1 LLWSLTEVLPSGIY
15 DSLALEGYTR
25 YVLSGNGR
33 TNRFEQ
39 LARDLYI
46 IATDLDNGKRV
57 VFGRNYRT
65 DVSISL
71 AVAASSALP
80 LVYKPVRIGEHEYVD
95 GGLRGTASLDLAIEH
110 GATLVICINP
120 LVPYDNSDLDSIPFL
135 GADGGHLS
143 QKGMQS
149 IASQVSRISTHSG
162 LHYHLKQLRRSH
174 PEVDIILI
182 EPHPDDYQMFFYNI
196 MRYSARLTIAEHG
209 FESVTL
215 GLTEDYSHYKEILA
229 RHAIPITRRLV
240 SEELTEIQDANYDP
254 TVVRRVLESRSAS
267 YGRSN
272 RDTPVGQLTR
282 SLAELELAIDRMM
295 MQAAGPPDA
304 EPAAPEPA

>member
-1 LLWSLTEVLPSGIY
+1 
-15 DSLALEGYTR
+15 
-25 YVLSGNGR
+25 
-33 TNRFEQ
+33 
-39 LARDLYI
+39 
-46 IATDLDNGKRV
+46 
-57 VFGRNYRT
+57 
-65 DVSISL
+65 
-71 AVAASSALP
+71 
-80 LVYKPVRIGEHEYVD
+80 
-95 GGLRGTASLDLAIEH
+95 
-110 GATLVICINP
+110 
-120 LVPYDNSDLDSIPFL
+120 
-135 GADGGHLS
+135 
-143 QKGMQS
+143 
-149 IASQVSRISTHSG
+149 
-162 LHYHLKQLRRSH
+162 
-174 PEVDIILI
+174 
-182 EPHPDDYQMFFYNI
+182 

-304 EPAAPEPA
+304 EPAAPEPAWSI